1 MMSCTSATSALS
13 CARGRYLTAG
23 KQCVLA
29 SACPQNTFADST
41 KSACTK
47 CFQTT
52 AATCKDATSTG
63 ATSCMSGSCYS
74 DNKCQYANRLVAGN
88 YCPNNILTSCGEN
101 VQKCDATGKV
111 TACKTGYTLTGLNEC
126 IKCAEGEAYNAD
138 TKTCGVVCVDAMY
151 NLGFDGRAT
160 VTRQAQYS
168 SEPCTNCYDAG
179 ALQCGIDG
187 QAKTCVPGWTRDSSG
202 QCSRCKG
209 NERFL
214 DFAGYCQLLC
224 PGADYMADYDGS
236 SVALS
241 QAKYWD
247 KSTGY
252 CTACNDP
259 NAIKCDG
266 SGATTACLPYYNLV
280 DGVCTRCDA
289 DGKAKVYNRVDG
301 TCADVP
307 TCEAI
312 GSLVNGVF
320 TPGTRLDTSTN
331 TCVPCG
337 ENAISCDASGTPTRC
352 YNSFLYV
359 TDGKCASL
367 TSECD
372 FPIYGST
379 SPEERARG
387 FAGILTGTC
396 A

>member
-1 MMSCTSATSALS
+1 
-13 CARGRYLTAG
+13 
-23 KQCVLA
+23 
-29 SACPQNTFADST
+29 
-41 KSACTK
+41 
-47 CFQTT
+47 
-52 AATCKDATSTG
+52 
-63 ATSCMSGSCYS
+63 MSGSCYS

-168 SEPCTNCYDAG
+168 SDPGEPCTNCYDAG

-187 QAKTCVPGWTRDSSG
+187 QAKTCVPGWTRDSTG
-202 QCSRCKG
+202 GAYRKG

-259 NAIKCDG
+259 NAI
-266 SGATTACLPYYNLV
+266 N
-280 DGVCTRCDA
+280 DA

-331 TCVPCG
+331 TCVP
-337 ENAISCDASGTPTRC
+337 